1 MIKKTSS
8 INDRRDFIKTGI
20 IAASAFALSACTTS
34 TNPVGESSGL
44 SENNISG
51 KTSGLRPD
59 CLDYGRSYLQN
70 TGENNSVRMLI
81 ESRTTIYDLKSGSQ
95 TDYFQCA
102 PCKSEDTF
110 AKENLFY
117 KDNYDFLPIFGEDKV
132 LVFRS
137 FVNHRE
143 ERYRTISPMADMWG
157 KDPQMLLPVPA
168 SIEELDTW
176 EKIYEASISGV
187 PIVTQTEIVNK
198 ELGLRAVIECP
209 CKTLNLN
216 ASKKLYQTDNG
227 PIALPDLSKR
237 YEPQIDSLSLAFI
250 AFNVPHFADF
260 VVHVPTPIESGGKEI
275 AKVNHYS
282 KLLTLDTTNRLF
294 AVS

>member
-137 FVNHRE
+137 FVNHRND
-143 ERYRTISPMADMWG
+143 RFRTISSMADMWG
-157 KDPQMLLPVPA
+157 KNPLLHLHVPN
-168 SIEELDTW
+168 SITELDTW
-176 EKIYEASISGV
+176 EKIQKSNFEGI
-187 PIVTQTEIVNK
+187 PIVTHTEIVN
-198 ELGLRAVIECP
+198 
-209 CKTLNLN
+209 
-216 ASKKLYQTDNG
+216 
-227 PIALPDLSKR
+227 
-237 YEPQIDSLSLAFI
+237 
-250 AFNVPHFADF
+250 
-260 VVHVPTPIESGGKEI
+260 
-275 AKVNHYS
+275 
-282 KLLTLDTTNRLF
+282 
-294 AVS
+294 